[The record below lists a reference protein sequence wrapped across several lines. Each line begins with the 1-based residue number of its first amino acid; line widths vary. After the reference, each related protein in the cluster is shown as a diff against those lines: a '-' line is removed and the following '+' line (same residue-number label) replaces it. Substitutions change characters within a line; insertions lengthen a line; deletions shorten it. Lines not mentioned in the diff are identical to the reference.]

1 MSAPTGWLGLVV
13 GEWTINDDARSCA
26 RRAVRAGRALG
37 LRTLAVSTDERCLAR
52 LAADGWSMRPA
63 FSPDPAGLA
72 AAFTAGGNRAVA
84 PALLLGDGAE
94 MSETTARV
102 AAMLGGRIPDP
113 DAVARGA
120 GVAIRQRVAVEA
132 ARNGIPGRRYL
143 VQVQDGEVIGIVED
157 VTVDGRGRDY
167 DCPGATDRRTAR
179 MLRARTRAALDAA
192 GLTCGPVEVTARA
205 DGRAVSIVDIA
216 AGRID
221 ACVASVIELAT
232 GYDPILGAVRAAV
245 APATRPPRG
254 RADRGRADRGLRRC
268 ASLRRADLRAAAA
281 YADAAWVGMP
291 GLVSARPGPD
301 GVVVTVADDRASAVR
316 AAESAVD
323 RLSGRIP
330 ASVLAPGGAG

>member
-13 GEWTINDDARSCA
+13 GEWTITDDARSCA

-52 LAADGWSMRPA
+52 LAGDGWSMRPA

-84 PALLLGDGAE
+84 PVLLLGDGAE
-94 MSETTARV
+94 MSEPTARV
-102 AAMLGGRIPDP
+102 AALLGGRIPDP
-113 DAVARGA
+113 DAVALGA
-120 GVAIRQRVAVEA
+120 GVVVRQRVAVTAE
-132 ARNGIPGRRYL
+132 RNGIPPRRYL

-157 VTVDGRGRDY
+157 VTVDGQGRDY
-167 DCPGATDRRTAR
+167 DCPGAVDWRTAR
-179 MLRARTRAALDAA
+179 ALRARTRAALEAA
-192 GLTCGPVEVTARA
+192 GLTRGPAEVTARA
-205 DGRAVSIVDIA
+205 NGRAVSVVHIA

-245 APATRPPRG
+245 APATRPPHG
-254 RADRGRADRGLRRC
+254 RAARRLRRC
-268 ASLRRADLRAAAA
+268 ASLRRADLQAMPA
-281 YADAAWVGMP
+281 YADAAWVGLP

-301 GVVVTVADDRASAVR
+301 GVVVTVADDQASAVR

-330 ASVLAPGGAG
+330 APVAAPGGTR